1 MTVATQTENATD
13 LDRLAVD
20 TVRVL
25 AMDTIQKAGSGHPG
39 TAMALAPAAYV
50 LWTRFLEFDP
60 AEPEWFDR
68 DRFVLSNGHASVLQY
83 AVLHLT
89 GYQLG
94 IRDLKQQ
101 RQWGSLTPGH
111 PEYGHTPGVEVT
123 TGPLGQGVGN
133 GVGFAIAERL
143 LAARYN
149 RPGQELVDHR
159 TWVFCGD
166 GDMMEGVA
174 SEASSLAGH
183 LRLGKLTLVY
193 DDNHI
198 TIDGPTEITFTEDVA
213 RRYEAYG
220 WHVQHVEDA
229 NDLEA
234 IAAAYQAAVD
244 EPERPSFIRLRSL
257 IAWGAPNAQGTSKA
271 HGAALGE
278 DEVRATKEVYGW
290 NPDKHFKVPDGV
302 PERWQVRVPA
312 SQAARADWERRLAA
326 YAEAEPELAAELRT
340 VIAGELPAGWDAGLE
355 GLFAEPKKQAT
366 RKASQQAINAVA
378 PRLPMLVGGSAD
390 LAESNLTDI
399 AGGGDLTATEA
410 GRNLHF
416 GVREHGMGA
425 VSNGLAAHGGLR
437 PFCATFLVFSDY
449 MRPSVRLA
457 ALMGLPVVYVWTHDS
472 VGLGGDGPTHQ
483 PIEHLNSL
491 RLLPNL
497 HVIRPADGPET
508 AEAWRAA
515 VRRSDGPTA
524 LVLSRQE
531 LPVIDRDRYAPAE
544 GLHRGAYVLAE
555 ASGGQPE
562 LILLATGSEVWLALA
577 ARDELEQRQE
587 VPTRVVS
594 MPCWELFEA
603 QPESYRD
610 QVLPPLATARL
621 AVEAGSTGLWHK
633 WVGTLG
639 GVVGIDQ
646 FGASAP
652 GGTALIKFGF
662 TEDNVVERA
671 LAVLHREHV
680 EKARMLRNLSA

>member
-1 MTVATQTENATD
+1 
-13 LDRLAVD
+13 VD
-20 TVRVL
+20 TVRTL

-50 LWTRFLEFDP
+50 LWSRFLRFDP
-60 AEPEWFDR
+60 ADPAWLDR

-89 GYQLG
+89 GYRLG
-94 IRDLKQQ
+94 VRDLKQQ

-183 LRLGKLTLVY
+183 LRLGKLTLLY

-198 TIDGPTEITFTEDVA
+198 TIDGRTEITFTEDVA
-213 RRYEAYG
+213 KRYEAYG

-229 NDLEA
+229 NDTEA
-234 IAAAYQAAVD
+234 ISAAYQAAV
-244 EPERPSFIRLRSL
+244 EETERPSFIRLRSV

-290 NPDKHFKVPDGV
+290 NPDKHFKVPEGV
-302 PERWQVRVPA
+302 PERWQARVPDN
-312 SQAARADWERRLAA
+312 QRAHAEWRRRLDA
-326 YAEAEPELAAELRT
+326 YADAEPVLAAELET
-340 VIAGELPAGWDAGLE
+340 ATAGELPAGWDAGLE
-355 GLFAEPKKQAT
+355 GLFTEPRKQAT
-366 RKASQQAINAVA
+366 RKASQQVINAIA
-378 PRLPMLVGGSAD
+378 PNLPTLVGGSAD

-399 AGGGDLTATEA
+399 AGGGDLTATDA
-410 GRNLHF
+410 GRNLRF

-425 VSNGLAAHGGLR
+425 ISNGLAAHGGLR

-449 MRPSVRLA
+449 MRGSARLA

-472 VGLGGDGPTHQ
+472 IGLGGDGPTHQ
-483 PIEHLNSL
+483 PVEHLGSL

-515 VRRSDGPTA
+515 VRRTDGPTA

-531 LPVIDRDRYAPAE
+531 LPVIDRDRHAPAD

-555 ASGGQPE
+555 ASGGEPE

-587 VPTRVVS
+587 IPTRVVS

-603 QPESYRD
+603 QPASYRD
-610 QVLPPLATARL
+610 QVLPPLVTARL
-621 AVEAGSTGLWHK
+621 AVEAGSTALWHK

-639 GVVGIDQ
+639 GVIGIDQ